1 MSHSSPAAAAL
12 RASLPV
18 LFGYVPL
25 GIAFGLLFDSL
36 GHPWYFATLM
46 GLLVFA
52 GAAQFLAVGLLAAH
66 AGLLE
71 VAITTFLLNSR
82 HLFFGLSL
90 LTRFRVGGWR
100 KLYLVFGLTDETYS
114 LLTGTRPP
122 DGVPRVSY
130 DLWVTGLNQLWWV
143 SGCTLGA
150 LLGQAVAFD
159 TTGLDF
165 TLTALFAVLVLEQSV
180 YCCTLG
186 GTFSESLTGQ
196 MQGAFSQ
203 EWQVPFKRAQRR
215 KWPASGSPEGNPPR
229 TPMLRCSP
237 CQGRAITCGLRLALA
252 FLGGSESADK
262 RATVH

>member
-25 GIAFGLLFDSL
+25 GIAFGLLFDGL

-71 VAITTFLLNSR
+71 VAVTTFLLNSR

-100 KLYLVFGLTDETYS
+100 KFYLVFGLTDETYS

-122 DGVPRVSY
+122 EGVPRVSY

-150 LLGQAVAFD
+150 LLGRAVAFD
-159 TTGLDF
+159 TAGLEF
-165 TLTALFAVLVLEQSV
+165 TLTALFAVLVLEQYRATRALLPFLV
-180 YCCTLG
+180 ALG
-186 GTFSESLTGQ
+186 
-196 MQGAFSQ
+196 
-203 EWQVPFKRAQRR
+203 
-215 KWPASGSPEGNPPR
+215 SGF
-229 TPMLRCSP
+229 
-237 CQGRAITCGLRLALA
+237 LALA
-252 FLGGSESADK
+252 LFRQEHMLLLSIALSTAILVAHGKTRQWTPRS
-262 RATVH
+262 T

>member
-25 GIAFGLLFDSL
+25 GIAFGLLFDGL

-71 VAITTFLLNSR
+71 VAVTTFLLNSR

-122 DGVPRVSY
+122 EGVPRVSY

-150 LLGQAVAFD
+150 LLGRAVAFD
-159 TTGLDF
+159 TTGLEF
-165 TLTALFAVLVLEQSV
+165 TLTALFAVLVLEQATRALLPFLV
-180 YCCTLG
+180 ALG
-186 GTFSESLTGQ
+186 
-196 MQGAFSQ
+196 
-203 EWQVPFKRAQRR
+203 
-215 KWPASGSPEGNPPR
+215 
-229 TPMLRCSP
+229 
-237 CQGRAITCGLRLALA
+237 CGLLALA
-252 FLGGSESADK
+252 LFRQEHMLLLSIALSTAILVAHGKTRQWTPRS
-262 RATVH
+262 T

>member
-25 GIAFGLLFDSL
+25 GIAFGLLFDGL

-71 VAITTFLLNSR
+71 VAVTTFLLNSR

-150 LLGQAVAFD
+150 LLGRAVAFD
-159 TTGLDF
+159 TTGLEF
-165 TLTALFAVLVLEQSV
+165 TLTALFAVLVLEQATRALLPFLV
-180 YCCTLG
+180 ALG
-186 GTFSESLTGQ
+186 
-196 MQGAFSQ
+196 
-203 EWQVPFKRAQRR
+203 
-215 KWPASGSPEGNPPR
+215 
-229 TPMLRCSP
+229 
-237 CQGRAITCGLRLALA
+237 CGLLALA
-252 FLGGSESADK
+252 LFRQEHMLLLSIALSTAILVAHGKTRQWTPRS
-262 RATVH
+262 T